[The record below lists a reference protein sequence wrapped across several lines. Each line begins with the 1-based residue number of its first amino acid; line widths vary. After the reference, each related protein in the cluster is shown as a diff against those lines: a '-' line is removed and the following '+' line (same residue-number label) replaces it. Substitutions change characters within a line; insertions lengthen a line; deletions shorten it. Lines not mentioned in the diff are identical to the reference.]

1 MNLNLLI
8 ERHPLLHADL
18 RNLGL
23 SYLHVLA
30 VGRRISAQLGG
41 MNGNL
46 SQVLEGMDRAG
57 FVAAIDVKDIAA
69 DAGITPALAQASV
82 FTIAPWVERFRPN
95 NQ

>member
-23 SYLHVLA
+23 SYRHVLA

-41 MNGNL
+41 INGNL
-46 SQVLEGMDRAG
+46 SHVLERLDRAG
-57 FVAAIDVKDIAA
+57 FVAAVDVQDIASE
-69 DAGITPALAQASV
+69 AGITPALAQASV
-82 FTIAPWVERFRPN
+82 FTIAPWVERFRPTT
-95 NQ
+95 Q